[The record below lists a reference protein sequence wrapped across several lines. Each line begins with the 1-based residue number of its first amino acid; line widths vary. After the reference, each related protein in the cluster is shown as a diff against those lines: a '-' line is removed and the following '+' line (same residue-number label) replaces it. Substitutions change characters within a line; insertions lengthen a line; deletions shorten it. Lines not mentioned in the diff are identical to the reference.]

1 MAEAT
6 PATAVPNARLSGSKR
21 KKVPG
26 SSSPNWDS
34 YLHKVLQDNHPGVKI
49 TKEAM
54 QVWAE
59 ALDAWLQQLAQEI
72 VQEHTSQALT
82 PQNVR
87 ASLELLLAKGE
98 SDTGFRVAHQGR
110 NSKCHAA
117 RLDNPYQAALTVRS
131 SVNTNC
137 TPLHSS

>member
-26 SSSPNWDS
+26 NSSHAWDS
-34 YLHKVLQDNHPGVKI
+34 YLHKILQDNHPDVKI

-72 VQEHTSQALT
+72 VHGSQKVSGKL
-82 PQNVR
+82 VV
-87 ASLELLLAKGE
+87 KH
-98 SDTGFRVAHQGR
+98 FRLSNFTFYLNQ
-110 NSKCHAA
+110 SF
-117 RLDNPYQAALTVRS
+117 
-131 SVNTNC
+131 
-137 TPLHSS
+137 

>member
-21 KKVPG
+21 KKPPG
-26 SSSPNWDS
+26 KSSYAWDS
-34 YLHKVLQDNHPGVKI
+34 YLHEVLQDNHPDVKI

-72 VQEHTSQALT
+72 VHEHISQALT
-82 PQNVR
+82 PANLQ
-87 ASLELLLAKGE
+87 ASLQLLLKKGDTSVAPSALRWPQSVAK
-98 SDTGFRVAHQGR
+98 H
-110 NSKCHAA
+110 
-117 RLDNPYQAALTVRS
+117 P
-131 SVNTNC
+131 NTN
-137 TPLHSS
+137 P